1 MLKIKTKYG
10 SLLIFVL
17 IISKINAQQIYIET
31 GLENAY
37 FKNYINNLGENTL
50 DLNYSKPLAFFLEGG
65 VKFNVYNDRL
75 KWDIGAS
82 YNQYRI
88 NTGFYLGNESIPL
101 TYDLTY
107 VSLKTGFNYAIINDP
122 LFKLQVHTHLS
133 YDWLTTGKSKYRD
146 VVNNLL
152 LDNTFDTTL
161 LRYHRGIS
169 AEYFISDSVSSYINY
184 NVADS
189 FREKNQDSNI
199 EEIYTYH
206 TSAFSIG
213 LLFSLANPRNKCYGG
228 F

>member
-1 MLKIKTKYG
+1 MCKIKTKYG
-10 SLLIFVL
+10 FLIVL
-17 IISKINAQQIYIET
+17 ALCISKVDAQQIYIET

-37 FKNYINNLGENTL
+37 FKDYVNNLGENTL
-50 DLNYSKPLAFFLEGG
+50 DLSYCKPQTFFLEGG
-65 VKFNVYNDRL
+65 IKFNVYNDRL

-82 YNQYRI
+82 YNPYKI
-88 NTGFYLGNESIPL
+88 NTGFYIRNESIPL

-107 VSLKTGFNYAIINDP
+107 IALKTGCNFAIINEP
-122 LFKLQVHTHLS
+122 FFKLQVHAHLS
-133 YDWLTTGKSKYRD
+133 YDWLTSGFSSYND
-146 VVNNLL
+146 VVNDLVA
-152 LDNTFDTTL
+152 DNTFDTTL

-169 AEYFISDSVSSYINY
+169 AEYFISDSVSTYIKY

-206 TSAFSIG
+206 TNAFSIG
-213 LLFSLANPRNKCYGG
+213 LLFNLANPRNICYGG